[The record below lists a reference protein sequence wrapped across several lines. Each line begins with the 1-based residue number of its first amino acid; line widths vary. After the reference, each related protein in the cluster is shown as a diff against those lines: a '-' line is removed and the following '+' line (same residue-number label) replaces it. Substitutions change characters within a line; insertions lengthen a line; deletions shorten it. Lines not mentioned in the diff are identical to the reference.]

1 MTLTYGAE
9 YSKDDRQVAINH
21 VLTDKGSEQWA
32 GYVYG
37 EYKLNDKLLV
47 IPSLRY
53 DHHDSFGGETSPSL
67 GMTYFVDDSSRIKAT
82 YGEAYK
88 APTSEQLYKSWESS
102 GGSMGFE
109 LLGNPNLKPETSKGF
124 EIAYEKDF
132 DDKTSAKVAY
142 YKKDKEDAIV
152 MDQSHVM
159 DENWVQMVNV
169 EEAEFEGVEFALEH
183 DLSKGF
189 TVGFNYE
196 YLDAQKIATVKDMF
210 GKTALG
216 RLPYTA
222 RNTYT
227 ARLQWTEPE
236 EQEWS
241 VTMWNRWFSDYWT
254 FDNSIGKRGAYTN
267 KSINTFNIVVNKSW
281 EDNKYN
287 AFLGVDNVF
296 DKKSDP
302 LRYSGIVWR
311 CGAEVRF

>member
-1 MTLTYGAE
+1 
-9 YSKDDRQVAINH
+9 
-21 VLTDKGSEQWA
+21 
-32 GYVYG
+32 
-37 EYKLNDKLLV
+37 
-47 IPSLRY
+47 
-53 DHHDSFGGETSPSL
+53 
-67 GMTYFVDDSSRIKAT
+67 
-82 YGEAYK
+82 
-88 APTSEQLYKSWESS
+88 
-102 GGSMGFE
+102 
-109 LLGNPNLKPETSKGF
+109 
-124 EIAYEKDF
+124 
-132 DDKTSAKVAY
+132 
-142 YKKDKEDAIV
+142 
-152 MDQSHVM
+152 
-159 DENWVQMVNV
+159 
-169 EEAEFEGVEFALEH
+169 
-183 DLSKGF
+183 
-189 TVGFNYE
+189 
-196 YLDAQKIATVKDMF
+196 MF

-267 KSINTFNIVVNKSW
+267 KSINTFNIVVNKSR